1 MSSAWNVQN
10 VESEQ
15 DMNSKQIDQL
25 RARIAELEAAHAAA
39 VLSNVQL
46 RVAID
51 RVRSGAAALG
61 LDRIFDIATEALALP
76 SDTSALDA
84 YVAEK
89 VKEQKEA
96 ADFNFE
102 QYQDLGAELDKVC
115 RQRDL
120 AIKAL
125 ESIAGRR
132 MFIDSLASNVDI
144 AVMTLDVI
152 KESEEN

>member
-25 RARIAELEAAHAAA
+25 RARISELEF
-39 VLSNVQL
+39 VVS
-46 RVAID
+46 RKDEAIAE
-51 RVRSGAAALG
+51 R
-61 LDRIFDIATEALALP
+61 TEL
-76 SDTSALDA
+76 T
-84 YVAEK
+84 K
-89 VKEQKEA
+89 
-96 ADFNFE
+96 
-102 QYQDLGAELDKVC
+102 
-115 RQRDL
+115 QRDL

>member
-25 RARIAELEAAHAAA
+25 RARISELEF
-39 VLSNVQL
+39 VVS
-46 RVAID
+46 RKDEAIAE
-51 RVRSGAAALG
+51 R
-61 LDRIFDIATEALALP
+61 TEL
-76 SDTSALDA
+76 T
-84 YVAEK
+84 K
-89 VKEQKEA
+89 
-96 ADFNFE
+96 
-102 QYQDLGAELDKVC
+102 
-115 RQRDL
+115 QRDL

-132 MFIDSLASNVDI
+132 MFIDNLASNVDI